1 MPCGLNLFQY
11 RYINY
16 WSFRWSQ
23 FRKLKK
29 CFLLT
34 FNNTIYFKV
43 FKPEDDEEKVTAVSG
58 KFPLNAI
65 ALGLNRLEGAIA
77 NWEKFAL
84 HEMIGVAENKG
95 ELHHFGSPLL
105 EDPTAHLFQLLEKE
119 KPQLQLGE
127 LHDALNSV
135 KRVSTAKRLID
146 PKGTCYVPMMKLFSR
161 LKTVILKLDT
171 H

>member
-1 MPCGLNLFQY
+1 M
-11 RYINY
+11 
-16 WSFRWSQ
+16 
-23 FRKLKK
+23 
-29 CFLLT
+29 
-34 FNNTIYFKV
+34 
-43 FKPEDDEEKVTAVSG
+43 
-58 KFPLNAI
+58 
-65 ALGLNRLEGAIA
+65 GLNRFEGAIA
-77 NWEKFAL
+77 NWQKFAL

-127 LHDALNSV
+127 LHDILNSV

-146 PKGTCYVPMMKLFSR
+146 PKGTCYVLMMKLFSR